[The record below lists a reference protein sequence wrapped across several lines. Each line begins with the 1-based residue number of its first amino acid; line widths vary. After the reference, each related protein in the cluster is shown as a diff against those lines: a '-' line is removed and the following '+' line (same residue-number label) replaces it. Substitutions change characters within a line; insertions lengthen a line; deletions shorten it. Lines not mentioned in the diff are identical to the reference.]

1 MAFRRVSLV
10 MMLGA
15 AVMVSLA
22 HDSAFTANA
31 ATPIFVGESAPGK
44 RAVFRPLTQTEH
56 RDVESAQQLA
66 PRSSSE
72 PHRRSAGVWAPSSK
86 SGGVGLI
93 REERAGA
100 RMAVPIVRG
109 GELGLKFRPDGRA
122 DSDGD
127 GQPASSHA
135 QNSGALDSELHS
147 NFRPI
152 QPSRRPTYEELHAAP
167 QPLQPMPVVP
177 YPMMP
182 LPPMPVYPPLRW

>member
-10 MMLGA
+10 MVLGV

-31 ATPIFVGESAPGK
+31 ATPILVGESAPGK

-56 RDVESAQQLA
+56 RDVESAQQPV
-66 PRSSSE
+66 PRLSSE
-72 PHRRSAGVWAPSSK
+72 PHRRSAGVWVPSSK
-86 SGGVGLI
+86 SGGGGVGLI

-122 DSDGD
+122 DSDG
-127 GQPASSHA
+127 QPASSHA
-135 QNSGALDSELHS
+135 QNPGALDSDLHS

-167 QPLQPMPVVP
+167 QPLQPMPVVR

-182 LPPMPVYPPLRW
+182 WPPMPVYPPLRW

>member
-10 MMLGA
+10 RVLGV

-31 ATPIFVGESAPGK
+31 ATPIFVGEAAPGK

-56 RDVESAQQLA
+56 RDVESAQQRA

-72 PHRRSAGVWAPSSK
+72 PHRRPGVWAPSSR
-86 SGGVGLI
+86 SGGAGLI
-93 REERAGA
+93 REARAGA

-109 GELGLKFRPDGRA
+109 GGHGLRFRPDERA
-122 DSDGD
+122 DAHGR
-127 GQPASSHA
+127 PASSHA
-135 QNSGALDSELHS
+135 QNSGALDSDLHS

-152 QPSRRPTYEELHAAP
+152 RPSRRPTYEELHAAP
-167 QPLQPMPVVP
+167 RPVQPVPVVP

-182 LPPMPVYPPLRW
+182 VPPVPAYPPLRW

>member
-1 MAFRRVSLV
+1 MAFRRGSLV
-10 MMLGA
+10 MVLGV

-56 RDVESAQQLA
+56 RDVESAQQRAL
-66 PRSSSE
+66 RSSSE
-72 PHRRSAGVWAPSSK
+72 PHRRSAGVWAPSSR
-86 SGGVGLI
+86 SGGAGLI
-93 REERAGA
+93 REERTGA

-109 GELGLKFRPDGRA
+109 GELGLKFRPDERA
-122 DSDGD
+122 DSQ
-127 GQPASSHA
+127 GQPTSSHA
-135 QNSGALDSELHS
+135 QNPGILDSDLHS

-152 QPSRRPTYEELHAAP
+152 RPSRKPTYEELYVAP
-167 QPLQPMPVVP
+167 QSLQPVPAAP

-182 LPPMPVYPPLRW
+182 VPPMPAYPPLRW